1 MDFLSDLALS
11 DALPQR
17 VASVN
22 VAKMA
27 VSSEVMV
34 QTADVI
40 VVGGGIAGLS
50 LAARLAEHARVVVLE
65 AESAPGYHA
74 SGRSVAFAHYG
85 LGETRVRTLTALSMG
100 ELAAHGS
107 VHPALHIAR
116 AEQIAALDALEDVH
130 RQFGC
135 DYERIGPE
143 AALALMPALKPD
155 ACAAALV
162 DHGSLKL
169 DTHAMLQAH
178 VASLRAGGGVLV
190 TGAQV
195 SAMARDS
202 VGWQVTASGETYTAP
217 VIVNAAGAW
226 ADEIARMAGVT
237 PIGLEPR
244 RRTVISFGAPDGVDV
259 SGWPFTKTVGAG
271 FYLLPEG
278 RGQLLASSMDQTPSA
293 PCDAAPEELDIAI
306 AADRVEQAT
315 TLPIRRIAHSWAGLR
330 SFAPDELPVIGPAAD
345 APGFVWWAG
354 QGGAGFQTA
363 PALSRITA
371 AAVLGLPFPD
381 DCAAAGLKP
390 EDFAPA
396 RLGA

>member
-1 MDFLSDLALS
+1 M
-11 DALPQR
+11 
-17 VASVN
+17 
-22 VAKMA
+22 
-27 VSSEVMV
+27 

-50 LAARLAEHARVVVLE
+50 LAARLAGHVRVVVLE

-85 LGETRVRTLTALSMG
+85 LGETRVRTLTALSMD
-100 ELAAHGS
+100 ELAGHGS

-116 AEQIAALDALEDVH
+116 DDQPAALDALEDVH

-135 DYERIGPE
+135 DYTRIGPE
-143 AALALMPALKPD
+143 AALALMPALKPE

-169 DTHAMLQAH
+169 DTNAMLQAH
-178 VASLRAGGGVLV
+178 IAALRAGRGTLV
-190 TGAQV
+190 TGARV
-195 SAMARDS
+195 SAVMRAGGD
-202 VGWQVTASGETYTAP
+202 WQVETSAGAYAAP
-217 VIVNAAGAW
+217 ILVNAAGAW
-226 ADEIARMAGVT
+226 ADALARMAGVT

-244 RRTVISFGAPDGVDV
+244 RRTVISFAAPEGRDV
-259 SGWPFTKTVGAG
+259 SAWPFTKTVGEG

-293 PCDAAPEELDIAI
+293 PCDAAPEELDIAV
-306 AADRVEQAT
+306 AAHRVEQAT

-330 SFAPDELPVIGPAAD
+330 SFAPDELPVIGPAAG
-345 APGFVWWAG
+345 ASGFVWCAG

-371 AAVLGLPFPD
+371 AAVLGLPFPA
-381 DCAAAGLKP
+381 DCAAAGLAP
-390 EDFAPA
+390 EDFVPA
-396 RLGA
+396 RLGV